1 VRAWGRIFHARVGG
15 VLLHATGEH
24 GQIRRGMLSG
34 SADALVA
41 IKGVTEAVVLEA
53 GMIRGIPA
61 PGR

>member
-1 VRAWGRIFHARVGG
+1 
-15 VLLHATGEH
+15 
-24 GQIRRGMLSG
+24 MLSG